1 MKYQYYK
8 DKRNGLVYAYD
19 ENQMSYVKQIND
31 PDFSSKDEIPAVYF
45 EIDKKIKSMKQMS
58 DDEYWLHIN
67 PPVSKEQQI
76 AEAEAKKQ
84 HLLSEATETIAPL
97 QDAVDL
103 DMATPEEEAPLKEWK
118 KYRVMLNRVDT
129 SLGADAVWPMPP
141 V

>member
-31 PDFSSKDEIPAVYF
+31 PDFSGKDEIPAVYF

-58 DDEYWLHIN
+58 DDEYWLHVN
-67 PPVSKEQQI
+67 PPVTKEQLTEQ
-76 AEAEAKKQ
+76 AEAEKQ
-84 HLLSEATETIAPL
+84 HLLSEAADAIAPL

-103 DMATPEEEAPLKEWK
+103 DMATPEEAALLKEWK

-129 SLGADAVWPMPP
+129 SLGADAAWPMPP